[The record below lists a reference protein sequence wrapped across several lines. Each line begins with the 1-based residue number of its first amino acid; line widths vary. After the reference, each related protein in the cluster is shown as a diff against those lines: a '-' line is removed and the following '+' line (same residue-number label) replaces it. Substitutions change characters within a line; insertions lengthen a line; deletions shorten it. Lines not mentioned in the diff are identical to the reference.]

1 MAVQA
6 ARKPQAKHDSPL
18 TREAEYVIVCTYLA
32 VEEDVAGAEALIPRD
47 SKMELVNTDQEKGG
61 RK

>member
-1 MAVQA
+1 MM
-6 ARKPQAKHDSPL
+6 L
-18 TREAEYVIVCTYLA
+18 TYLA
-32 VEEDVAGAEALIPRD
+32 AEENVAGAEALIPRD